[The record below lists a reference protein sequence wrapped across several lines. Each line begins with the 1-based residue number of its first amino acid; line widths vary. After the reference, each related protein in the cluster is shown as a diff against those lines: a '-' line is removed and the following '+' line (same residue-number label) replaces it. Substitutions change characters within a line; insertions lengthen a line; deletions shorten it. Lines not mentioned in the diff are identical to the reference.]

1 MDERLSKALEFSN
14 YALTINNQ
22 KRNIRNRVAQL
33 QIVHYLGGVFLA
45 DHETIAFIKT
55 LIDLEHKSSIVIDS
69 KQNPVN
75 VKSLK
80 ELLDKLLNAYTS
92 ATTEF
97 DIENE
102 KLKKARNIKKVMDW

>member
-1 MDERLSKALEFSN
+1 MDERLEKALEFSN

-33 QIVHYLGGVFLA
+33 QIVHYLGGVFIA
-45 DHETIAFIKT
+45 NHETIAFIKT
-55 LIDLEHKSSIVIDS
+55 LLDMDKKSAIVIDS
-69 KQNPVN
+69 RQNPIT

-80 ELLDKLLNAYTS
+80 ELMDNVDAYTS

-102 KLKKARNIKKVMDW
+102 RLKKARNIKKIMDW

>member
-1 MDERLSKALEFSN
+1 MDERLEKALEFSN

-33 QIVHYLGGVFLA
+33 QIVHFSGGVFVA
-45 DHETIAFIKT
+45 DHVTISFIKT
-55 LIDLEHKSSIVIDS
+55 LTDMKHKSFIVIDS
-69 KQNPVN
+69 KNNPIT
-75 VKSLK
+75 VKNLK
-80 ELLDKLLNAYTS
+80 ELLEKLMDAYIS

-102 KLKKARNIKKVMDW
+102 KIKKSRNIKKIMDW

>member
-1 MDERLSKALEFSN
+1 MDERLEKALEFSN

-22 KRNIRNRVAQL
+22 KRNIRNRVEQL
-33 QIVHYLGGVFLA
+33 QVVHHLGGVFKA
-45 DHETIAFIKT
+45 NHETIAFIKT
-55 LIDLEHKSSIVIDS
+55 LIDLDKKESVVIDS
-69 KQNPVN
+69 KNNPITVR
-75 VKSLK
+75 SLT
-80 ELLDKLLNAYTS
+80 ELFDKLTDAYTS

>member
-45 DHETIAFIKT
+45 NHETIAFIKT
-55 LIDLEHKSSIVIDS
+55 LMDLEHKSSIIIDS

>member
-45 DHETIAFIKT
+45 NHETIAFIKT

-69 KQNPVN
+69 KQNPIN

>member
-1 MDERLSKALEFSN
+1 MDERLEKALEFSN

-22 KRNIRNRVAQL
+22 KRNIRNRVEQL
-33 QIVHYLGGVFLA
+33 QVVHHLGGVFKA
-45 DHETIAFIKT
+45 NHETIAFIKT
-55 LIDLEHKSSIVIDS
+55 LIDLDKKESVVIDS
-69 KQNPVN
+69 KNNPITVR
-75 VKSLK
+75 SLT
-80 ELLDKLLNAYTS
+80 ELFDKLTNAYTS

>member
-55 LIDLEHKSSIVIDS
+55 LMDLEHKSSIIIDS

>member
-1 MDERLSKALEFSN
+1 MDERLEKALEFSN

-33 QIVHYLGGVFLA
+33 QIVHYAGGVFIA
-45 DHETIAFIKT
+45 NHETISFIKT
-55 LIDLEHKSSIVIDS
+55 LIDMKHKKSIIIDS
-69 KQNPVN
+69 KNNPIT
-75 VKSLK
+75 VKSLN
-80 ELLDKLLNAYTS
+80 ELLEKLMDAYTG

-102 KLKKARNIKKVMDW
+102 KIKKSRNIKKIMDW

>member
-1 MDERLSKALEFSN
+1 MDERLEQALEFSN

-33 QIVHYLGGVFLA
+33 QIVHYVGGVFLA
-45 DHETIAFIKT
+45 DHTTISFVKT
-55 LIDLEHKSSIVIDS
+55 LIDMKHTKFIIIDN
-69 KQNPVN
+69 KNNPIT
-75 VKSLK
+75 VKNIK
-80 ELLDKLLNAYTS
+80 ELLEKLIEAYIS

-102 KLKKARNIKKVMDW
+102 KLKKARNIKKIMDW

>member
-1 MDERLSKALEFSN
+1 MDERLEKALEFSN

-33 QIVHYLGGVFLA
+33 QIVHHAGGVFIA
-45 DHETIAFIKT
+45 DHETISFVKT
-55 LIDLEHKSSIVIDS
+55 LIDMEHNKFIIIDS
-69 KQNPVN
+69 KNNPITI
-75 VKSLK
+75 KSLK
-80 ELLDKLLNAYTS
+80 ELLEKLVDAYIS

-102 KLKKARNIKKVMDW
+102 KIKKSRNIKKIMDW

>member
-1 MDERLSKALEFSN
+1 MDERLEQALEFSN

-33 QIVHYLGGVFLA
+33 QIVHYAGGVFIA
-45 DHETIAFIKT
+45 NHETISFIKT
-55 LIDLEHKSSIVIDS
+55 LIDMKHKKSIIIDS
-69 KQNPVN
+69 KNNPIT
-75 VKSLK
+75 VKSLN
-80 ELLDKLLNAYTS
+80 ELLEKLMDAYTS

-102 KLKKARNIKKVMDW
+102 KIKKSRNIKKIMDW

>member
-69 KQNPVN
+69 KQNPIS

-102 KLKKARNIKKVMDW
+102 KLKKARNIKTIMDW

>member
-22 KRNIRNRVAQL
+22 KRNIKNRVAQL

-45 DHETIAFIKT
+45 NHETIAFIKT

-69 KQNPVN
+69 KQNPIS

-92 ATTEF
+92 STTEF